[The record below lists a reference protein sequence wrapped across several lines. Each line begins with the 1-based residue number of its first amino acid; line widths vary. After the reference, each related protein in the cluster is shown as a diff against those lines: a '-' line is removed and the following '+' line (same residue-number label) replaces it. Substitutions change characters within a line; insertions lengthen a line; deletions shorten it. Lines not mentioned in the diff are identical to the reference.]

1 MLKKRQQE
9 SQFHILVEELK
20 LHDREYFFK
29 FLRMSPERLEHLL
42 NLVAPYITKK
52 KCNSRIPVSAGE
64 RLVVTLRYLATG
76 DSQQSQAFN
85 FRLGKST
92 VCNIIKE
99 TCSGIWNSLCTT
111 YLKAPKSEHEWKEIA
126 NEMFTQWNFPNCIGA
141 LDGKHIAIECPANSG
156 SNFFNYKKFYS
167 IVLMAMCD
175 ARYCFT
181 LVDIGNNGRDND
193 AQIFNNS
200 AMGKALSN
208 NELNVPSCSSIVGHT
223 LPYVVVA
230 DEIFALKP
238 WLMKPYGGKG
248 LPQDKEIFNY
258 RLSRCRRTIE
268 NSFGILSA
276 RWRIFRRPI
285 KAKPETVDLIIKA
298 SLCLHNYLQLTYNAH
313 YIPAGFV
320 DAEDTTGNI
329 VPGNWRSITSGDNG
343 AMEAFSVGRANN
355 RSSFEAIEVRE
366 KFKKYFTSKEGSLSW
381 QVTYVNS
388 F

>member
-1 MLKKRQQE
+1 
-9 SQFHILVEELK
+9 
-20 LHDREYFFK
+20 
-29 FLRMSPERLEHLL
+29 MSLERLEHLL
-42 NLVAPYITKK
+42 NQVAPYIVKK
-52 KCNSRIPVSAGE
+52 KCNSRIPLSPGE

-99 TCSGIWNSLCTT
+99 TCSGLWNALSAS
-111 YLKAPKSEHEWKEIA
+111 YLKAPNSENKWKQIA
-126 NEMFTQWNFPNCIGA
+126 NEMFSQWDFPNCIGA
-141 LDGKHIAIECPANSG
+141 LDGKHVAIECPANSG

-208 NELNVPSCSSIVGHT
+208 NELNVPSCSSIDGHT
-223 LPYVVVA
+223 LPYVVVS

-238 WLMKPYGGKG
+238 WLLKPYGGKR
-248 LPQDKEIFNY
+248 LPQDNEIFNY

-268 NSFGILSA
+268 NSFGILAA

-298 SLCLHNYLQLTYNAH
+298 CLCLHNYLQLTYNAH

-320 DAEDTTGNI
+320 DAEDSTGNFI
-329 VPGNWRSITSGDNG
+329 PGNWRNITMGDIG
-343 AMEAFSVGRANN
+343 AMEAFTVGRANN
-355 RSSFEAIEVRE
+355 RSSFEANEVRE
-366 KFKKYFTSKEGSLSW
+366 TFKKYFISREGSLSW
-381 QVTYVNS
+381 Q
-388 F
+388 